1 MNLRIKTFTCNG
13 EEYEL
18 RAARFED
25 GWEAAVF
32 FRGKKISFDYCEP
45 LNESSVEVLL
55 SALES
60 DVKRGNIAP
69 W

>member
-1 MNLRIKTFTCNG
+1 MNPQVKKFAWDGKEFEI
-13 EEYEL
+13 
-18 RAARFED
+18 RAAHLKE

-32 FRGKKISFDYCEP
+32 FEGKKISFDYCEP